1 MSKFEPNN
9 YLKES
14 VEKRDFE
21 ALHNILYS
29 ILNTDKSFSTTYFD
43 DTLKYITD
51 RIPDFIKENDGQE
64 SFKDK
69 LDWKE
74 DDWIRIA
81 ASLKDN
87 FTMEKVELLK
97 KISED
102 LYTVKKEEDSA
113 STKYLPIAVILGV
126 IAMGLLILLAKNK

>member
-1 MSKFEPNN
+1 MSKFEADD

-14 VEKRDFE
+14 VEKRDFL

-29 ILNTDKSFSTTYFD
+29 ILNTDKEFATTYFD

-51 RIPDFIKENDGQE
+51 RIPDFVKENEEQE

-69 LDWKE
+69 SDWDK
-74 DDWIRIA
+74 DYWIRIA
-81 ASLKDN
+81 AGLKDN

-97 KISED
+97 SMSKE
-102 LYTVKKEEDSA
+102 LYPIKEKEFSF
-113 STKYLPIAVILGV
+113 SKYIPIAIILGV
-126 IAMGLLILLAKNK
+126 IAVGLLVLLAKK

>member
-1 MSKFEPNN
+1 MSKFEADD

-14 VEKRDFE
+14 VEKRDFA

-51 RIPDFIKENDGQE
+51 RIPDFVKENDEQE

-74 DDWIRIA
+74 DDWMRIA

-97 KISED
+97 RMSEV
-102 LYTVKKEEDSA
+102 LYPVKKEEDSA
-113 STKYLPIAVILGV
+113 FAKYLPIAVILGV
-126 IAMGLLILLAKNK
+126 IAMGVLILLLKK

>member
-1 MSKFEPNN
+1 MSKFEADD

-14 VEKRDFE
+14 VEKRDFA

-51 RIPDFIKENDGQE
+51 RIPDFVKENDGQE
-64 SFKDK
+64 SFKDELEWDK
-69 LDWKE
+69 DY
-74 DDWIRIA
+74 WITIA
-81 ASLKDN
+81 AGLKDN

-97 KISED
+97 RISKV
-102 LYTVKKEEDSA
+102 LYPVKKEEDSDLA
-113 STKYLPIAVILGV
+113 KYLPIAVILGV
-126 IAMGLLILLAKNK
+126 IAMGVLILLAKK